1 MNIVQF
7 GGIYMNKIVVSKEII
22 LDAAKNIA
30 FKEGLS
36 KINIRTTAAA
46 CGISVGSVYNYFPSK
61 SDLVIAVIEDF
72 WRSIFKDKI
81 CIETSHET
89 FEEFFDFVF
98 QELKENLKE
107 FQGGLLRQI
116 VSLSDMEKKKGKK
129 VEDEYW
135 LHLKNKMLI
144 ILEKDKLIRSSLWT
158 KTFTREEFISFAFY
172 NMISMLKSN
181 KENCEFFKEIIRK
194 TLYV

>member
-1 MNIVQF
+1 MNIVQY
-7 GGIYMNKIVVSKEII
+7 GGIYMNKIVVSKELI

-30 FKEGLS
+30 FTEGLS
-36 KINIRTTAAA
+36 KINIRNTAAA

-61 SDLVIAVIEDF
+61 SDLIIAVIEDF
-72 WRSIFKDKI
+72 WRSIFQDKI
-81 CIETSHET
+81 CIETSHDT
-89 FEEFFDFVF
+89 FVEFFDFVYE
-98 QELKENLKE
+98 ELKENLKE

-135 LHLKNKMLI
+135 LHLKNKMMV
-144 ILEKDKLIRSSLWT
+144 ILEEDKLIKTSIWT
-158 KTFTREEFISFAFY
+158 ETFTREEFISFAFHS
-172 NMISMLKSN
+172 MISMLKGN
-181 KENCEFFKEIIRK
+181 KDNCEFFKEIIRK